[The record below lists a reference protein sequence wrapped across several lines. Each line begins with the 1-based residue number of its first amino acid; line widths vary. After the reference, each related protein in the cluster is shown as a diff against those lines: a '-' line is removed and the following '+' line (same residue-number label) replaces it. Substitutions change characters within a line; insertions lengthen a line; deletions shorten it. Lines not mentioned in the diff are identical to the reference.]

1 VVSTRV
7 KAVQRASEIRR
18 AGEWDAGAAVDRVV
32 LDADERQRRR
42 GTLTAENGTRFLLDL
57 PHATMLREG
66 DGLVLEG
73 GAIVCVAGRHEPLLE
88 IAAAT
93 PDQLARLAWHLG
105 NRHTDVQIVG
115 ERLRIRRD
123 HVLAEMLKGLG
134 AVVTEIEAPFEPE
147 AGAYDGGHGHS
158 HGHGHHDGHGDHEH

>member
-1 VVSTRV
+1 
-7 KAVQRASEIRR
+7 
-18 AGEWDAGAAVDRVV
+18 V

-42 GTLTAENGTRFLLDL
+42 VTLTGERGTRFLLDL
-57 PHATMLREG
+57 PHATRLHDG
-66 DGLVLEG
+66 DGLVLED
-73 GAIVCVAGRHEPLLE
+73 GAIVCVTGRPEPLLE
-88 IAAAT
+88 IGAADAH
-93 PDQLARLAWHLG
+93 QLARLAWHLG
-105 NRHTDVQIVG
+105 NRHTGVQIAG